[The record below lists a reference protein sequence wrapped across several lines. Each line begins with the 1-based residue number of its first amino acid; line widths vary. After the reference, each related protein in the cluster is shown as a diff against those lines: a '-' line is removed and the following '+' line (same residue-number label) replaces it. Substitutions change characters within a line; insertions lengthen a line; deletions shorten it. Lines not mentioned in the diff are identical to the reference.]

1 MLTDTRGTMTATRSP
16 GRPRSDA
23 SRASLIQVTF
33 EMLREV
39 GFERLSID
47 AIAARAGVGK
57 TTIYRWYQTKED
69 LVIEALSS
77 ISENDKEFIPNTG
90 NLASDLSA
98 MILHRMHNDPLC
110 FNRQSCALTISALAG
125 SPALARTYWDLYMVK
140 KRAAYTKVFERAKK
154 RGELAED
161 ADIDLFLDL
170 FHGYILF
177 GLIIRPQGVVTPES
191 VATAIEH
198 LLPAFRPK

>member
-1 MLTDTRGTMTATRSP
+1 MIPTKQTT

-23 SRASLIQVTF
+23 SKSALIQATF

-39 GFERLSID
+39 GYAHMTME

-57 TTIYRWYQTKED
+57 TTIYRWYATKDE

-77 ISENDKEFIPNTG
+77 MSQSDPEMVPNTG
-90 NLASDLSA
+90 KLASDLQA
-98 MILHRMHNDPLC
+98 MIQHRMHQDPLC

-125 SPALARTYWDLYMVK
+125 SPELAQTYWDLYISK
-140 KRAAYTKVFERAKK
+140 SFTAYEKIFDRAKK

-161 ADIDLFLDL
+161 ADLDLFLDF
-170 FHGYILF
+170 FHGHILF
-177 GLIIRPQGVVTPES
+177 GLVIRPRGVVTPEAVS
-191 VATAIEH
+191 KAITQ
-198 LLPAFRPK
+198 LLAGFSPR

>member
-1 MLTDTRGTMTATRSP
+1 MTATRLAP
-16 GRPRSDA
+16 GRPRSDTSKTA
-23 SRASLIQVTF
+23 LIQATF

-39 GFERLSID
+39 GFERMTID

-57 TTIYRWYQTKED
+57 TTIYRWYSTKED

-77 ISENDKEFIPNTG
+77 VSENDQEFIPNTG
-90 NLASDLSA
+90 KLASDLQA
-98 MILHRMHNDPLC
+98 MIQHRMHQDPLC

-125 SPALARTYWDLYMVK
+125 SPELAQTYWDLYISK

-161 ADIDLFLDL
+161 ADLDLFLDL
-170 FHGYILF
+170 FHGHILF
-177 GLIIRPQGVVTPES
+177 GLLIRPKGVVTPE
-191 VATAIEH
+191 VVGKAIKH
-198 LLPAFRPK
+198 LLAGFSPR